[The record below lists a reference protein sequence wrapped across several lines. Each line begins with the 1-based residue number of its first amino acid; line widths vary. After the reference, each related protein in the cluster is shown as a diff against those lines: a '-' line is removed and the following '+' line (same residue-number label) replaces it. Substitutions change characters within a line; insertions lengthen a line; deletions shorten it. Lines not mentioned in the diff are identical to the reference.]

1 MLQKLLAIAAWSLLS
16 FIAYATLSPIQARP
30 TLSTSANFEHFTAF
44 AVLALLFCLAYP
56 RQFILVCLVV
66 IGSAVVLEVM
76 QLFTPDRHGRLQDA
90 FEKIAGGGT
99 GILIGRAI
107 IYFLRNNQ

>member
-1 MLQKLLAIAAWSLLS
+1 
-16 FIAYATLSPIQARP
+16 
-30 TLSTSANFEHFTAF
+30 
-44 AVLALLFCLAYP
+44 
-56 RQFILVCLVV
+56 
-66 IGSAVVLEVM
+66 M
-76 QLFTPDRHGRLQDA
+76 QLFTPDRHGRIQDA